1 MCYQPLL
8 AKPIICKVAGRWR
21 YVMSGHAELDRQAK
35 GFCRRLNGLY

>member
-21 YVMSGHAELDRQAK
+21 FTESGHEVYDLAAEVYCD
-35 GFCRRLNGLY
+35 RLNAL